1 MASDASLKRGNRSKN
16 DVIRT
21 DFLLENIF
29 SHMLG
34 DKYKFNPI
42 SPMNKKEKDI
52 LEKVTEIYDLFGDQ
66 HGHSMASLC
75 EEFHLTENT
84 IEPIVLGVANCLF
97 SEVITWNYIICYFY
111 FVGQLTMLCI
121 HKNLPKSTVDIMYE
135 CFSRLVKNELE
146 SWIEDNGDWE
156 HLLSLTINY
165 EKSSPIEI
173 RKSSWIKSLWYSIIK
188 IVGTVSFILNDTF

>member
-34 DKYKFNPI
+34 DKYECYSI
-42 SPMNKKEKDI
+42 SAMNKKEKDI
-52 LEKVTEIYDLFGDQ
+52 LEKVNEIYDLFGDR
-66 HGHSMASLC
+66 HGHFMVSLC
-75 EEFHLTENT
+75 EEFDLTENT
-84 IEPIVLGVANCLF
+84 IEPVLVGVTDCIF

-111 FVGQLTMLCI
+111 FVGQLTMMCI
-121 HKNLPKSTVDIMYE
+121 YKNLPKSTVYIMYE
-135 CFSRLVKNELE
+135 CFSRLVRDKLE
-146 SWIEDNGDWE
+146 SWIEDNGGWE
-156 HLLSLTINY
+156 DLLSLTINY
-165 EKSSPIEI
+165 EKPSETQ
-173 RKSSWIKSLWYSIIK
+173 KSSWVKSLWYSIIK